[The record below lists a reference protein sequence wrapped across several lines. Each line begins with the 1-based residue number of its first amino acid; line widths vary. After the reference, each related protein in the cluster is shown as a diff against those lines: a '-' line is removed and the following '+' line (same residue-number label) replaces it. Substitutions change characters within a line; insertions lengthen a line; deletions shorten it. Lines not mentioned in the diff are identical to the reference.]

1 VTSTREYANGD
12 GSSSSPIA
20 GGLIL
25 SKDCAVDLL
34 TAFVTHRMK
43 KLAEYQQKRHFDKT
57 AEPSGSIARGAKARF
72 VIQKHAAT
80 RLHYDLRLEVGGV
93 LKSWA
98 VPKGPS
104 LNPTDKR
111 LAVHVEDHPLEY
123 RKFEGVIPKGQYGGG
138 EVIVWDQ
145 GTYELEGHLDAD
157 AQLARGELK
166 FILHGK
172 KVRGSFVLVELKN
185 SKVKNEWLLIK
196 HRDEFAD
203 PLWDAEKHAQS
214 IVSGRMLE
222 DVKLGRPARRPLEA
236 NKISS
241 LPGARKAPMP
251 RSIPLTLAS
260 LSEKPFSNPDW
271 LFEVKWDGVRGI
283 AYFANGEVAVRSRAG
298 REISVEYPEVRDLAN
313 QLEATEA
320 IVDGEVVALDSA
332 GRSNF
337 QKLQNR
343 AGVRNPSQQL
353 LETIPATYYAF
364 DLLYCDGYDLR
375 KVPLEQRKE
384 LLKQI
389 LRPNGHIRYSEHE
402 IEKGKEL
409 YEAARQQSLEGI
421 IGKKRDSVYAGQ
433 RTSLWLKFK
442 IVNELDAVVC
452 GWTTPRRSREFFGAL
467 VLGLYDG
474 PQLEFIGSV
483 GTGFDYA
490 TQKEIYEQLQNLKQA
505 KSVFSDVPRL
515 KEKIEW
521 VQPHLVARVKYGNWT
536 DGGRLRAPVFIAM
549 RTDVSPKEC
558 TVQAARPSADRGQ
571 KPVGDRSAKPESPHV
586 APPAPHSKQGER
598 LAKSRYATAS
608 PHYEKRTASPTKPGE
623 TVLTSGVEN
632 EIRKGASENLNVEI
646 DSHVLRLTH
655 LNKIY
660 FPESGIRK
668 RDLLAYYFRVGHLML
683 PFLKDRPMVLR
694 RYPNGIREKAF
705 FQKEAPESV
714 PDWIERATVHSEE
727 RGGDMPYLM
736 ASNLASLIYLTNL
749 GCIDHNPWSS
759 RSETQ
764 DFPDYVFFDLD
775 PTPGTPFATVLKI
788 ARTIYT
794 ILHSIKLSCFLKT
807 SGASGFHIFVPL
819 KPQYAYAQTRGFAEL
834 VGRVADNELPGLITF
849 ERTVHKRPRGKV
861 LMDALQNARG
871 KPLATVYSARAYPGA
886 PVSTPVTSAEL
897 KTEFAADRWN
907 LNNVE
912 KRIKKLGNLWGDF
925 WDRRQS
931 LSEALELLDR
941 RLSAGKNK
949 IIKTR

>member
-1 VTSTREYANGD
+1 M
-12 GSSSSPIA
+12 A
-20 GGLIL
+20 G
-25 SKDCAVDLL
+25 
-34 TAFVTHRMK
+34 
-43 KLAEYQQKRHFDKT
+43 
-57 AEPSGSIARGAKARF
+57 
-72 VIQKHAAT
+72 
-80 RLHYDLRLEVGGV
+80 
-93 LKSWA
+93 
-98 VPKGPS
+98 
-104 LNPTDKR
+104 
-111 LAVHVEDHPLEY
+111 
-123 RKFEGVIPKGQYGGG
+123 
-138 EVIVWDQ
+138 
-145 GTYELEGHLDAD
+145 
-157 AQLARGELK
+157 
-166 FILHGK
+166 
-172 KVRGSFVLVELKN
+172 
-185 SKVKNEWLLIK
+185 
-196 HRDEFAD
+196 
-203 PLWDAEKHAQS
+203 
-214 IVSGRMLE
+214 
-222 DVKLGRPARRPLEA
+222 RRALLEA
-236 NKISS
+236 NRISS
-241 LPGARKAPMP
+241 LPGARKMPMP
-251 RSIPLTLAS
+251 RSIRLTLAS

-283 AYFANGEVAVRSRAG
+283 AYLANGEVSVRSRAG
-298 REISVEYPEVRDLAN
+298 REISLEYPEVRDLAN
-313 QLEATEA
+313 QLDATEA
-320 IVDGEVVALDSA
+320 IIDGELVALDST

-343 AGVRNPSQQL
+343 AGVRNPARQL
-353 LETIPATYYAF
+353 LESIPVTYYAF

-375 KVPLEQRKE
+375 KVPLEERKN

-389 LRPNGHIRYSEHE
+389 LRPNTHIRYSEHE

-421 IGKKRDSVYAGQ
+421 IGKKRDSAYEGQ

-452 GWTTPRRSREFFGAL
+452 GWTAPRRSREFFGAL

-490 TQKEIYEQLQNLKQA
+490 KQKEIYEQLQHLRQT
-505 KSVFSDVPRL
+505 KSVFKEAPKL
-515 KEKIEW
+515 KETIEW
-521 VQPHLVARVKYGNWT
+521 VQPRLVARVKYGNWT
-536 DGGRLRAPVFIAM
+536 DGRRLRAPVFLAM
-549 RTDVSPKEC
+549 RTDVSPNEC
-558 TVQAARPSADRGQ
+558 TVQAARPNEDSGQEDMADRSEPETR
-571 KPVGDRSAKPESPHV
+571 PVV
-586 APPAPHSKQGER
+586 PAEPQSKRGER
-598 LAKSRYATAS
+598 LAKSRVATNS
-608 PHYEKRTASPTKPGE
+608 TRSVKRTARPTKPGE
-623 TVLTSGVEN
+623 IVLTSGIEN
-632 EIRKGASENLNVEI
+632 EIRKGTSETLNVEI
-646 DSHVLRLTH
+646 DGHVLRLTH

-668 RDLLAYYFRVGHLML
+668 RDLLAYYFRVGQLML

-727 RGGDMPYLM
+727 RGGEMPYLM
-736 ASNLASLIYLTNL
+736 ANNLASLIYLTNL

-775 PTPGTPFATVLKI
+775 PTPGTSFATVLKI
-788 ARTIYT
+788 ARTIYA

-819 KPQYAYAQTRGFAEL
+819 KPQYTYAQTRGFAEL
-834 VGRVADNELPGLITF
+834 VGRIADNELPGLITF

-871 KPLATVYSARAYPGA
+871 KPLATVYSVRAYPGA
-886 PVSTPVTSAEL
+886 PVSTPVTPAEL

-912 KRIKKLGNLWGDF
+912 QRIKKVGNLWEDF
-925 WDRRQS
+925 WDKRQS
-931 LSEALELLDR
+931 LSEALELLDQ
-941 RLSAGKNK
+941 RLSPGKKK
-949 IIKTR
+949 ISKTG

>member
-1 VTSTREYANGD
+1 
-12 GSSSSPIA
+12 
-20 GGLIL
+20 
-25 SKDCAVDLL
+25 
-34 TAFVTHRMK
+34 MK
-43 KLAEYQQKRHFDKT
+43 KLTEYRQKRHFDKT
-57 AEPSGSIARGAKARF
+57 AEPTGSVARKATARF

-104 LNPTDKR
+104 LNPGDKR

-145 GTYELEGHLDAD
+145 GTYRLEGHLDAE

-166 FILHGK
+166 FVLHGK

-214 IVSGRMLE
+214 IVSRRTLE
-222 DVKLGRPARRPLEA
+222 DVKLGRPARAPLDA

-241 LPGARKAPMP
+241 LPGARKVPMP

-260 LSEKPFSNPDW
+260 LSEKPFSHPDW

-283 AYFANGEVAVRSRAG
+283 AYVADGKVSVRSRAG
-298 REISVEYPEVRDLAN
+298 RDISLEYPEVRDLAN
-313 QLEATEA
+313 QLDATEA
-320 IVDGEVVALDSA
+320 IVDGELVALDSA

-353 LETIPATYYAF
+353 LESIPATYYAF

-384 LLKQI
+384 LLRQI
-389 LRPNGHIRYSEHE
+389 LRPNDHIRYSAHE

-421 IGKKRDSVYAGQ
+421 IGKKRDSAYVGQ

-452 GWTTPRRSREFFGAL
+452 GWTAPRRSREFFGAL
-467 VLGLYDG
+467 VLGLYNRQ
-474 PQLEFIGSV
+474 PLKFIGSV

-490 TQKEIYEQLQNLKQA
+490 KQQEIYEHLQKLRQA
-505 KSVFSDVPRL
+505 KSVFSDVPKL
-515 KEKIEW
+515 KEKIAW
-521 VQPHLVARVKYGNWT
+521 VQPQLVVRVKYGNWT
-536 DGGRLRAPVFIAM
+536 DGSRLRAPVFLGM
-549 RTDVSPKEC
+549 RTDVSPREC
-558 TVQAARPSADRGQ
+558 TAQAARPNEIRGQ
-571 KPVGDRSAKPESPHV
+571 EHLAERPDHSAELEPHRAVPGELPAES
-586 APPAPHSKQGER
+586 HSKRHER
-598 LAKSRYATAS
+598 PEKSPSATNS
-608 PHYEKRTASPTKPGE
+608 PRYEKHTKLPTKPGE
-623 TVLTSGVEN
+623 TILTSGIEN
-632 EIRKGASENLNVEI
+632 EIRQGTSENLDVEI
-646 DSHVLRLTH
+646 DGHVLRLTH

-683 PFLKDRPMVLR
+683 PFLKHRPMVLR

-714 PDWIERATVHSEE
+714 PDWIERAIVHSEE
-727 RGGDMPYLM
+727 RGGEMPYLM
-736 ASNLASLIYLTNL
+736 ANNLASLIYLTNL

-759 RSETQ
+759 RSATQ
-764 DFPDYVFFDLD
+764 DLPDYVFFDLD

-788 ARTIYT
+788 ARTIYA
-794 ILHSIKLSCFLKT
+794 ILHSIKLPCFLKT

-819 KPQYAYAQTRGFAEL
+819 KPQYTYAHTRGFAEL
-834 VGRVADNELPGLITF
+834 VGRIADSELPGLITF
-849 ERTVHKRPRGKV
+849 ERTVHKRPSGKV

-912 KRIKKLGNLWGDF
+912 QRIKKVGNLWADF
-925 WDRRQS
+925 WNQRQS
-931 LSEALELLDR
+931 LSEALELLDQ
-941 RLSAGKNK
+941 RLSPGKSKNT
-949 IIKTR
+949 KTH

>member
-1 VTSTREYANGD
+1 
-12 GSSSSPIA
+12 
-20 GGLIL
+20 
-25 SKDCAVDLL
+25 
-34 TAFVTHRMK
+34 MK
-43 KLAEYQQKRHFDKT
+43 KLAEYRQKRRFDKT
-57 AEPSGSIARGAKARF
+57 AEPAGSVARETKARF

-104 LNPTDKR
+104 LNPADKR

-145 GTYELEGHLDAD
+145 GTYELEGHLNAD

-172 KVRGSFVLVELKN
+172 KVRGSFVLVQLKN

-196 HRDEFAD
+196 HRDEFVD

-214 IVSGRMLE
+214 IVSGRTLE
-222 DVKLGRPARRPLEA
+222 DVKLGRPARAPLDA

-251 RSIPLTLAS
+251 RSVPLTLAS

-283 AYFANGEVAVRSRAG
+283 AYLAKGEVSVRSRAG
-298 REISVEYPEVRDLAN
+298 REISLEYPEIRDLAN
-313 QLEATEA
+313 QLDATEA
-320 IVDGEVVALDSA
+320 IIDGELVALDGA

-343 AGVRNPSQQL
+343 AGVRNPSHQL
-353 LETIPATYYAF
+353 LQSIPATYYAF

-375 KVPLEQRKE
+375 KVPLEQRKG

-389 LRPNGHIRYSEHE
+389 LRPNSHIRYSEHE
-402 IEKGKEL
+402 NEKGKEL

-421 IGKKRDSVYAGQ
+421 IGKKRDSAYVGQ

-452 GWTTPRRSREFFGAL
+452 GWTAPRRSREFFGAL

-490 TQKEIYEQLQNLKQA
+490 KQEEIYEQLQNLRQA
-505 KSVFSDVPRL
+505 KSVFSNVPKL

-521 VQPHLVARVKYGNWT
+521 VQPQLVAQVKYGNWT
-536 DGGRLRAPVFIAM
+536 DGGRLRAPVFLTM
-549 RTDVSPKEC
+549 RADVSPKEC
-558 TVQAARPSADRGQ
+558 TVQAARPSEDRGQ
-571 KPVGDRSAKPESPHV
+571 EDLTDGSDRSAAPETQR
-586 APPAPHSKQGER
+586 AGPAEVLAEPYSKRKE
-598 LAKSRYATAS
+598 
-608 PHYEKRTASPTKPGE
+608 RTARSRFATNSPRSEKHTAPLTKPDE
-623 TVLTSGVEN
+623 RVLTSAIEN
-632 EIRKGASENLNVEI
+632 EIHKGTSETLNVEI
-646 DSHVLRLTH
+646 DGHVLRLTH

-714 PDWIERATVHSEE
+714 PDWIERAAVHSEE

-736 ASNLASLIYLTNL
+736 ANNLASLLYLTNL

-775 PTPGTPFATVLKI
+775 PTPGTPFATVFKI
-788 ARTIYT
+788 ARTIYA
-794 ILHSIKLSCFLKT
+794 ILHSIRLSCFLKT

-819 KPQYAYAQTRGFAEL
+819 KPQYTYAQTRGFTEL
-834 VGRVADNELPGLITF
+834 VGRIADNELPGLITF

-886 PVSTPVTSAEL
+886 PVSTPVNPTEL
-897 KTEFAADRWN
+897 KAEFAADRWN

-912 KRIKKLGNLWGDF
+912 QRIKKVGNLWGDF
-925 WDRRQS
+925 WNKRQS
-931 LSEALELLDR
+931 LSDALELLDQ
-941 RLSAGKNK
+941 RLSARK
-949 IIKTR
+949 IK

>member
-1 VTSTREYANGD
+1 
-12 GSSSSPIA
+12 
-20 GGLIL
+20 
-25 SKDCAVDLL
+25 
-34 TAFVTHRMK
+34 MK
-43 KLAEYQQKRHFDKT
+43 KLSEYRHKRHFDKT
-57 AEPSGSIARGAKARF
+57 AEPSGSVAREAKARF

-104 LNPTDKR
+104 LNPGDKR

-145 GTYELEGHLDAD
+145 GTYELEGHLNAD

-166 FILHGK
+166 FVLHGK
-172 KVRGSFVLVELKN
+172 KVRGSFVLVQLKN

-214 IVSGRMLE
+214 VVSGRTLE
-222 DVKLGRPARRPLEA
+222 DVKLGRPARAPLEA

-241 LPGARKAPMP
+241 LPGARKGPMP

-271 LFEVKWDGVRGI
+271 LFEVKWDGVRSI
-283 AYFANGEVAVRSRAG
+283 AYVADGEVSVRSRAG
-298 REISVEYPEVRDLAN
+298 REISLEYPEVRDLAN
-313 QLEATEA
+313 QLDASEA

-353 LETIPATYYAF
+353 LESIPATYYAF

-375 KVPLEQRKE
+375 KVRLEQRKD

-389 LRPNGHIRYSEHE
+389 LRPNSHIRYSEHE

-409 YEAARQQSLEGI
+409 YEAARQQALEGI
-421 IGKKRDSVYAGQ
+421 IGKKRDSAYVGQ

-452 GWTTPRRSREFFGAL
+452 GWTAPRRSREFFGAL

-474 PQLEFIGSV
+474 PEIEFIGSV

-490 TQKEIYEQLQNLKQA
+490 KQREIYEQLQHLRQT
-505 KSVFSDVPRL
+505 KSVFSDVPKL
-515 KEKIEW
+515 KETIEW
-521 VQPHLVARVKYGNWT
+521 VQPRLVARVKYGNWT
-536 DGGRLRAPVFIAM
+536 DGRRLRAPVFLAM
-549 RTDVSPKEC
+549 RTDVSPKDC
-558 TVQAARPSADRGQ
+558 TMQAARPSEGRGQ
-571 KPVGDRSAKPESPHV
+571 EDLAGHLDRSAEPETQRA
-586 APPAPHSKQGER
+586 APAEVLAEPHSKREER
-598 LAKSRYATAS
+598 PAKSRSATNS
-608 PHYEKRTASPTKPGE
+608 PLYEKRKASPTKPGE
-623 TVLTSGVEN
+623 MVLTSGVEN
-632 EIRKGASENLNVEI
+632 EIRKGTSENLNVEI
-646 DSHVLRLTH
+646 DGRVLRLTH

-668 RDLLAYYFRVGHLML
+668 RDLLGYYFRVGHLML

-705 FQKEAPESV
+705 FQKEAPESA
-714 PDWIERATVHSEE
+714 PDWIGRATVHSEE
-727 RGGDMPYLM
+727 RGGDMSYLM
-736 ASNLASLIYLTNL
+736 ANNLASLIYLTNL

-788 ARTIYT
+788 ARTIYA

-819 KPQYAYAQTRGFAEL
+819 KLQYTYAQTRGFAEL
-834 VGRVADNELPGLITF
+834 VGRIADNELPGLITF
-849 ERTVHKRPRGKV
+849 ERTVHKRPSGKV

-886 PVSTPVTSAEL
+886 PVSTPVNPEEL
-897 KTEFAADRWN
+897 KAEFAADRWN
-907 LNNVE
+907 VSNVE
-912 KRIKKLGNLWGDF
+912 QRIKKVGNLWGDF
-925 WDRRQS
+925 WNKRQS
-931 LSEALELLDR
+931 LSEALELLDQ
-941 RLSAGKNK
+941 RLSARRNK
-949 IIKTR
+949 MSKTH

>member
-1 VTSTREYANGD
+1 
-12 GSSSSPIA
+12 
-20 GGLIL
+20 
-25 SKDCAVDLL
+25 
-34 TAFVTHRMK
+34 MK
-43 KLAEYQQKRHFDKT
+43 KLAEYRQKRHFDKT
-57 AEPSGSIARGAKARF
+57 AEPAGSVARETKARF

-104 LNPTDKR
+104 LNPGNKR

-166 FILHGK
+166 FVLHGK

-203 PLWDAEKHAQS
+203 PLWDADKHGQS
-214 IVSGRMLE
+214 IVSGRTLE
-222 DVKLGRPARRPLEA
+222 DVKLGRPARMPLDA
-236 NKISS
+236 NDISS
-241 LPGARKAPMP
+241 LPGARKVPMP
-251 RSIPLTLAS
+251 RFIPLTLAS

-283 AYFANGEVAVRSRAG
+283 AYLSNGEVSVRSRAG
-298 REISVEYPEVRDLAN
+298 RETSLEYPEIRDLAN
-313 QLEATEA
+313 QLDAAEA
-320 IVDGEVVALDSA
+320 IVDGELVALDSA

-353 LETIPATYYAF
+353 LESIPATYYAF

-375 KVPLEQRKE
+375 KVPLEKRKE

-389 LRPNGHIRYSEHE
+389 LRPNNRIRYSEHE
-402 IEKGKEL
+402 LEKGKEL

-421 IGKKRDSVYAGQ
+421 IGKKRDSAYVGQ

-452 GWTTPRRSREFFGAL
+452 GWTAPRRSREFFGAL
-467 VLGLYDG
+467 VLGLYNG
-474 PQLEFIGSV
+474 PQLEFVGSV

-490 TQKEIYEQLQNLKQA
+490 KQKEIYEQLQKFKQA
-505 KSVFSDVPRL
+505 KSVFSDVPKL
-515 KEKIEW
+515 KETIEW
-521 VQPHLVARVKYGNWT
+521 VQPRLVARVKYGNWT
-536 DGGRLRAPVFIAM
+536 DGGRLRAPVFLAM
-549 RTDVSPKEC
+549 RTDVSPREC
-558 TVQAARPSADRGQ
+558 TVQAARASEAREEEHLAG
-571 KPVGDRSAKPESPHV
+571 RSAEAEAHRRVPAKQPAES
-586 APPAPHSKQGER
+586 HSKRGER
-598 LAKSRYATAS
+598 LAKSRPAIDLPRHGKQTAL
-608 PHYEKRTASPTKPGE
+608 PTKPGE
-623 TVLTSGVEN
+623 RILTSGIEN
-632 EIRKGASENLNVEI
+632 EIRNASSENLNVEI
-646 DSHVLRLTH
+646 DGHVLRLTH

-660 FPESGIRK
+660 FPESDIRK

-694 RYPNGIREKAF
+694 RYPNGIQEKAF

-714 PDWIERATVHSEE
+714 LDWIERAFIHSEE

-736 ASNLASLIYLTNL
+736 ANNLASLIFLTNL

-788 ARTIYT
+788 ARTIYA

-819 KPQYAYAQTRGFAEL
+819 KPQYTYAQTRGFAEL
-834 VGRVADNELPGLITF
+834 VGRIADSELPGLITF

-886 PVSTPVTSAEL
+886 PVSTPVTAAEL
-897 KTEFAADRWN
+897 KAEFAADQWN

-912 KRIKKLGNLWGDF
+912 QRIQKVGNLWADF
-925 WDRRQS
+925 WDQRQS
-931 LSEALELLDR
+931 LSEALELLDQ
-941 RLSAGKNK
+941 RLSPGKNK
-949 IIKTR
+949 NSKTR

>member
-1 VTSTREYANGD
+1 MHCGF
-12 GSSSSPIA
+12 
-20 GGLIL
+20 
-25 SKDCAVDLL
+25 VDRL
-34 TAFVTHRMK
+34 RDIYPMK
-43 KLAEYQQKRHFDKT
+43 KLAEYRQKRHFDKT
-57 AEPSGSIARGAKARF
+57 AEPAGGSAREAKARF

-104 LNPTDKR
+104 LHPGDKR

-166 FILHGK
+166 FILRGK

-203 PLWDAEKHAQS
+203 PLWDAEKHSQS
-214 IVSGRMLE
+214 IVSGRTLE
-222 DVKLGRPARRPLEA
+222 DVKLGRPARAALDA

-241 LPGARKAPMP
+241 LPGARKVPMP
-251 RSIPLTLAS
+251 RSIALTLAS
-260 LSEKPFSNPDW
+260 LSEKPFSHPDW
-271 LFEVKWDGVRGI
+271 LFEVKWDGVRGV
-283 AYFANGEVAVRSRAG
+283 AYLANGTVSVRSRAG
-298 REISVEYPEVRDLAN
+298 REISLEYPEVRDLAN
-313 QLEATEA
+313 QLDATEA
-320 IVDGEVVALDSA
+320 IVDGELVALDAA

-337 QKLQNR
+337 QRLQNR

-384 LLKQI
+384 LLRQI
-389 LRPNGHIRYSEHE
+389 LRPNDYIRYSAHE

-421 IGKKRDSVYAGQ
+421 IGKKRDGAYVGQ

-452 GWTTPRRSREFFGAL
+452 GWTAPRRSREFFGAL

-490 TQKEIYEQLQNLKQA
+490 KQKEIYEQLQKIRQA
-505 KSVFSDVPRL
+505 KSVFSDVPKL

-521 VQPHLVARVKYGNWT
+521 VQPQLVARVKYGNWT
-536 DGGRLRAPVFIAM
+536 DGGRLRAPVFLGM
-549 RTDVSPKEC
+549 RTDVSPMEC
-558 TVQAARPSADRGQ
+558 TVQGVRPNEIGGEENLAERSDR
-571 KPVGDRSAKPESPHV
+571 
-586 APPAPHSKQGER
+586 PPASKTDPVVPAKVAAAAHSKRRER
-598 LAKSRYATAS
+598 PAESASATAS
-608 PHYEKRTASPTKPGE
+608 PRYEKHATKPIKPGE
-623 TVLTSGVEN
+623 KVLTSGVEN
-632 EIRKGASENLNVEI
+632 EIRKGSSENLNVEI
-646 DSHVLRLTH
+646 DGHVLRLTH

-714 PDWIERATVHSEE
+714 PDWIERAIVHSEE
-727 RGGDMPYLM
+727 RGGEMPYLM
-736 ASNLASLIYLTNL
+736 SNNLASLIYLTNL

-759 RSETQ
+759 RSATQ
-764 DFPDYVFFDLD
+764 DLPDYVFFDLD
-775 PTPGTPFATVLKI
+775 PTPGTPFAAVLKI

-794 ILHSIKLSCFLKT
+794 ILHSIKLPCFLKT

-819 KPQYAYAQTRGFAEL
+819 KPQYTYAQTRGFAEL
-834 VGRVADNELPGLITF
+834 VGRIADNELPGLITF

-886 PVSTPVTSAEL
+886 PVSTPVTPAEL

-912 KRIKKLGNLWGDF
+912 QRIKKVGNLWADF
-925 WDRRQS
+925 WDQRQS
-931 LSEALELLDR
+931 LSEALELLDQ
-941 RLSAGKNK
+941 RLSPGR
-949 IIKTR
+949 IKTGKAR

>member
-1 VTSTREYANGD
+1 
-12 GSSSSPIA
+12 
-20 GGLIL
+20 
-25 SKDCAVDLL
+25 
-34 TAFVTHRMK
+34 MK
-43 KLAEYQQKRHFDKT
+43 KLAEYRQKRHFDKT
-57 AEPSGSIARGAKARF
+57 AEPAGSVAREGKGRF

-104 LNPTDKR
+104 LNPGDKR

-172 KVRGSFVLVELKN
+172 KVRGSFVLVQLKN
-185 SKVKNEWLLIK
+185 SKEKNEWLLIK
-196 HRDEFAD
+196 HRDEFVD

-214 IVSGRMLE
+214 IVSGRTLE
-222 DVKLGRPARRPLEA
+222 DVKLGRPARAPVEA

-241 LPGARKAPMP
+241 LPGARKVSMP
-251 RSIPLTLAS
+251 RSVPLTLAS

-271 LFEVKWDGVRGI
+271 LFEVKWDGVRGVV
-283 AYFANGEVAVRSRAG
+283 YLVNGKVSVRSRAG
-298 REISVEYPEVRDLAN
+298 REISLEYPEVRDLAN
-313 QLEATEA
+313 QLDATEA
-320 IVDGEVVALDSA
+320 IVDGELVALDSE

-353 LETIPATYYAF
+353 LESIPATYYAF
-364 DLLYCDGYDLR
+364 DLLFCDGYDLR
-375 KVPLEQRKE
+375 KVPLEKRKE

-389 LRPNGHIRYSEHE
+389 LHSNSHIRYSEHE

-421 IGKKRDSVYAGQ
+421 IGKKRDSVYVGQ

-452 GWTTPRRSREFFGAL
+452 GWTAPRRSREFFGAL

-474 PQLEFIGSV
+474 PELEFIGSV
-483 GTGFDYA
+483 GTGFDYGK
-490 TQKEIYEQLQNLKQA
+490 QKEIYEQLQTLRQG
-505 KSVFSDVPRL
+505 KSVFSDVPKL

-521 VQPHLVARVKYGNWT
+521 VQPRLVARVKYGNWT
-536 DGGRLRAPVFIAM
+536 DGRRLRAPVFLAM
-549 RTDVSPKEC
+549 RTDVAPKKC
-558 TVQAARPSADRGQ
+558 TVQSAGLNGDGGQEPLSEHSNGWAQSKSAQAAGAEPKS
-571 KPVGDRSAKPESPHV
+571 KRSARVTKVQS
-586 APPAPHSKQGER
+586 AI
-598 LAKSRYATAS
+598 AS
-608 PHYEKRTASPTKPGE
+608 PPTGKHKGVPTKPGE
-623 TVLTSGVEN
+623 KILSSGIEN
-632 EIRKGASENLNVEI
+632 EIRKGTSENLNVEI
-646 DSHVLRLTH
+646 DGHVLRLTH

-694 RYPNGIREKAF
+694 RYPNGIQEKAF

-714 PDWIERATVHSEE
+714 PDCIDRATVHSEE

-736 ASNLASLIYLTNL
+736 ANNLASLIYLTNL

-759 RSETQ
+759 CNETQ

-788 ARTIYT
+788 AGTIYG
-794 ILHSIKLSCFLKT
+794 ILHSIKLSFFLKT

-819 KPQYAYAQTRGFAEL
+819 KPQYTYAQTRGFAEL
-834 VGRVADNELPGLITF
+834 VGRIADSQLPGLITF

-886 PVSTPVTSAEL
+886 PVSTPVTPVEL

-907 LNNVE
+907 LKNVE
-912 KRIKKLGNLWGDF
+912 QRIKKVGNLWGDF
-925 WDRRQS
+925 WNKRQS
-931 LSEALELLDR
+931 LSEALDLLEQ
-941 RLSAGKNK
+941 RLSPEKNK
-949 IIKTR
+949 TSRTR

>member
-1 VTSTREYANGD
+1 
-12 GSSSSPIA
+12 
-20 GGLIL
+20 
-25 SKDCAVDLL
+25 
-34 TAFVTHRMK
+34 MK
-43 KLAEYQQKRHFDKT
+43 KLAEYRQKRHFDKT
-57 AEPSGSIARGAKARF
+57 AEPAGSVARAARARF

-104 LNPTDKR
+104 LNPIDKR

-185 SKVKNEWLLIK
+185 SKEKNEWLLIK

-203 PLWDAEKHAQS
+203 PLWDAEKHSQS
-214 IVSGRMLE
+214 IVSGRTLE
-222 DVKLGRPARRPLEA
+222 DVKLGRPASGPLDA

-241 LPGARKAPMP
+241 LPGARKTPMP

-283 AYFANGEVAVRSRAG
+283 AYLASGEVSVRSRAG
-298 REISVEYPEVRDLAN
+298 REIALEYPEVRDLGN
-313 QLEATEA
+313 QLDATEA
-320 IVDGEVVALDSA
+320 IVDGELVALDSA
-332 GRSNF
+332 GRSIF

-343 AGVRNPSQQL
+343 AGVRNPSRQL
-353 LETIPATYYAF
+353 LESIPATYYVF

-375 KVPLEQRKE
+375 KVPLEKRKD

-389 LRPNGHIRYSEHE
+389 LRPSDQIRYSEHE

-409 YEAARQQSLEGI
+409 FEAARQQSLEGI
-421 IGKKRDSVYAGQ
+421 IGKKRNSAYVGQ

-452 GWTTPRRSREFFGAL
+452 GWTAPRRSREFFGAL

-474 PQLEFIGSV
+474 VQLEFIGSV

-490 TQKEIYEQLQNLKQA
+490 KQKEIYERLQKLRQA
-505 KSVFSDVPRL
+505 NSAFSDVPKL

-521 VQPHLVARVKYGNWT
+521 VQPQLVARVKFGNWT
-536 DGGRLRAPVFIAM
+536 DGRRLRAPVFLAM
-549 RTDVSPKEC
+549 RTDVSPKDC
-558 TVQAARPSADRGQ
+558 TVQVARPNEVRGQ
-571 KPVGDRSAKPESPHV
+571 ENLAERLDRSTKSETPLGVAAEPNSKRGEPPAKPRSATNPARSEKHTVSP
-586 APPAPHSKQGER
+586 A
-598 LAKSRYATAS
+598 
-608 PHYEKRTASPTKPGE
+608 KPGE
-623 TVLTSGVEN
+623 TVLTSGIEN
-632 EIRKGASENLNVEI
+632 EIRKGTSENLNVEI
-646 DSHVLRLTH
+646 DGHVLRLTH

-660 FPESGIRK
+660 FPESGMRK

-683 PFLKDRPMVLR
+683 PFLKDRPTVLR

-705 FQKEAPESV
+705 FQKEAPDSV

-736 ASNLASLIYLTNL
+736 ANNLASLIYLTNL

-775 PTPGTPFATVLKI
+775 PTPGTPFSTVLKI
-788 ARTIYT
+788 AWTIYA
-794 ILHSIKLSCFLKT
+794 ILHSIRLSCFLKT

-819 KPQYAYAQTRGFAEL
+819 KPHYTYAQTRGFAEL
-834 VGRVADNELPGLITF
+834 VGRIADNELPGLITF

-871 KPLATVYSARAYPGA
+871 KPLATVYSVRAYPGA
-886 PVSTPVTSAEL
+886 PVSTPVNAAEL
-897 KTEFAADRWN
+897 KTDFAADRWN

-912 KRIKKLGNLWGDF
+912 QRIKKAGNLWEDF
-925 WDRRQS
+925 WDKRQS
-931 LSEALELLDR
+931 LSEALELLDQ
-941 RLSAGKNK
+941 RLSPGKNK
-949 IIKTR
+949 PSKTR

>member
-1 VTSTREYANGD
+1 
-12 GSSSSPIA
+12 
-20 GGLIL
+20 
-25 SKDCAVDLL
+25 
-34 TAFVTHRMK
+34 MK
-43 KLAEYQQKRHFDKT
+43 KLAEYRQKRHFDKT
-57 AEPSGSIARGAKARF
+57 AEPAGSVAREAKARF

-104 LNPTDKR
+104 LNPGDKR

-123 RKFEGVIPKGQYGGG
+123 RTFEGVIPKGQYGGG

-166 FILHGK
+166 FVLHGK

-214 IVSGRMLE
+214 IVSGRTLE
-222 DVKLGRPARRPLEA
+222 DVKLGRPARALLEA
-236 NKISS
+236 NRISS
-241 LPGARKAPMP
+241 LPGARKMPMP
-251 RSIPLTLAS
+251 RSIRLTLAS

-283 AYFANGEVAVRSRAG
+283 AYLANGKVSVRSRAG
-298 REISVEYPEVRDLAN
+298 REISLEYPEVRDLAN
-313 QLEATEA
+313 QLDATEA
-320 IVDGEVVALDSA
+320 IIDGELVALDST

-343 AGVRNPSQQL
+343 AGVRNPSRQL
-353 LETIPATYYAF
+353 LESIPATYYAF

-375 KVPLEQRKE
+375 KVPLEQRKG

-389 LRPNGHIRYSEHE
+389 LRPNTHIRYSEHE

-421 IGKKRDSVYAGQ
+421 IGKKRDSAYVGQ

-452 GWTTPRRSREFFGAL
+452 GWTAPRRSREFFGAL

-490 TQKEIYEQLQNLKQA
+490 KQKEIYEQLQKLRQA

-521 VQPHLVARVKYGNWT
+521 VQPRLVAGVKYGNWT
-536 DGGRLRAPVFIAM
+536 DGRRLRAPAFLAM
-549 RTDVSPKEC
+549 RTDVSPKDC
-558 TVQAARPSADRGQ
+558 TVQAARPNEDRGQ
-571 KPVGDRSAKPESPHV
+571 EGLAERSAESETRGV
-586 APPAPHSKQGER
+586 EPAEPRSKRGER
-598 LAKSRYATAS
+598 LAKSRATTDS
-608 PHYEKRTASPTKPGE
+608 TRSVKRTALPTKPGE
-623 TVLTSGVEN
+623 IVLTSGIEN
-632 EIRKGASENLNVEI
+632 EIRKGTSETLNVEI
-646 DSHVLRLTH
+646 DGHVLRLTH

-668 RDLLAYYFRVGHLML
+668 RDLLAYYFRVGQLML

-694 RYPNGIREKAF
+694 RYPNGIRKKAF

-736 ASNLASLIYLTNL
+736 ANNLASLIYLTNL

-759 RSETQ
+759 RSATQ

-775 PTPGTPFATVLKI
+775 PTPGTSFATVLKI
-788 ARTIYT
+788 ARTIHA

-819 KPQYAYAQTRGFAEL
+819 KPQYTYAQTRGFAEL
-834 VGRVADNELPGLITF
+834 VGRIADNELPGLITF

-871 KPLATVYSARAYPGA
+871 KPLATVYSVRAYPGA
-886 PVSTPVTSAEL
+886 PVSTPVTPAEL

-912 KRIKKLGNLWGDF
+912 QRIKKVGNLWEDF
-925 WDRRQS
+925 WDKQQS
-931 LSEALELLDR
+931 LSEALELLDQ
-941 RLSAGKNK
+941 RLSPGKKK
-949 IIKTR
+949 IGKTG

>member
-1 VTSTREYANGD
+1 V
-12 GSSSSPIA
+12 
-20 GGLIL
+20 LIL
-25 SKDCAVDLL
+25 SDDCAADLL
-34 TAFVTHRMK
+34 TAFVTYRMK
-43 KLAEYQQKRHFDKT
+43 KLADYRQKRHFDKT
-57 AEPSGSIARGAKARF
+57 AEPAGSVASEAQSRRF

-104 LNPTDKR
+104 LNPGDKR

-138 EVIVWDQ
+138 EVIIWDQ

-157 AQLARGELK
+157 AQLARGDLK
-166 FILHGK
+166 FILHGT
-172 KVRGSFVLVELKN
+172 KVRGSFVLVKLKN
-185 SKVKNEWLLIK
+185 SKLKDEWLLIK

-203 PLWDAEKHAQS
+203 PLWDAEKHARS
-214 IVSGRMLE
+214 IFSGRTLE
-222 DVKLGRPARRPLEA
+222 DVKLGRSARAPLEA

-241 LPGARKAPMP
+241 LPGARRVPMP
-251 RSIPLTLAS
+251 RSVPLTLAS

-271 LFEVKWDGVRGI
+271 LFEVKWDGVRGL
-283 AYFANGEVAVRSRAG
+283 AYLANGEVSVRSRAG
-298 REISVEYPEVRDLAN
+298 REISLEYPEVRDLAN
-313 QLEATEA
+313 QLDASEA
-320 IVDGEVVALDSA
+320 IVDGEIVALDSA

-337 QKLQNR
+337 QQLQNR

-353 LETIPATYYAF
+353 LESIPATYYAF
-364 DLLYCDGYDLR
+364 DLVYCDGYDLR
-375 KVPLEQRKE
+375 KVPLEKRKE

-389 LRPNGHIRYSEHE
+389 LCPNNYIRYSEHE

-421 IGKKRDSVYAGQ
+421 IGKKRDSAYVGQ

-452 GWTTPRRSREFFGAL
+452 GWTAPRRSREFFGAL

-490 TQKEIYEQLQNLKQA
+490 KQKKIYEQLQKLKHA
-505 KSVFSDVPRL
+505 KSVFSEVPKL

-521 VQPHLVARVKYGNWT
+521 VEPEQVARVKYGNWT
-536 DGGRLRAPVFIAM
+536 DRRRLRAPVFLAM
-549 RTDVSPKEC
+549 RTDVSPKDC
-558 TVQAARPSADRGQ
+558 TLPAARPNEIDFQERSADRSGL
-571 KPVGDRSAKPESPHV
+571 SAEPGTQRVVPAQPH
-586 APPAPHSKQGER
+586 PKTGER
-598 LAKSRYATAS
+598 LAKPRAATNSAS
-608 PHYEKRTASPTKPGE
+608 PRKQTAPPAKPGE
-623 TVLTSGVEN
+623 RVLTNGIEN
-632 EIRKGASENLNVEI
+632 EIRKGSSENLNVEI
-646 DSHVLRLTH
+646 DGHVLRPTH

-694 RYPNGIREKAF
+694 RYPNGIQEKAF

-714 PDWIERATVHSEE
+714 PAWIERAIVPSEA

-736 ASNLASLIYLTNL
+736 ANNLASLLYLTNL

-759 RSETQ
+759 RNQMQ

-775 PTPGTPFATVLKI
+775 PTPGTPFSTVLKI
-788 ARTIYT
+788 ARTIYA
-794 ILHSIKLSCFLKT
+794 ILDSIRLSSFLKT

-819 KPQYAYAQTRGFAEL
+819 KPQYTYGQTRGFAEL
-834 VGRVADNELPGLITF
+834 VGRIADDELPGLITF

-871 KPLATVYSARAYPGA
+871 KSLATVYSVRAYPGA
-886 PVSTPVTSAEL
+886 PVSTPVTPAEL

-907 LNNVE
+907 INNVE
-912 KRIKKLGNLWGDF
+912 QRIKKVGDLWEGF
-925 WDRRQS
+925 WEKRQS
-931 LSEALELLDR
+931 LAVALELLEQ
-941 RLSAGKNK
+941 RLSPDKNRAGKS
-949 IIKTR
+949 R

>member
-1 VTSTREYANGD
+1 
-12 GSSSSPIA
+12 
-20 GGLIL
+20 
-25 SKDCAVDLL
+25 
-34 TAFVTHRMK
+34 MK
-43 KLAEYQQKRHFDKT
+43 KLAEYRQKRNFDKT
-57 AEPSGSIARGAKARF
+57 AEPAGSVVREGMARF

-104 LNPTDKR
+104 LNPADKR

-123 RKFEGVIPKGQYGGG
+123 RKFEGIIPKGQYGGG

-145 GTYELEGHLDAD
+145 GTYELEGHLDAH
-157 AQLARGELK
+157 AQLARGDLK

-172 KVRGSFVLVELKN
+172 KVRGSFVLVQLKN
-185 SKVKNEWLLIK
+185 SKEKNEWLLIK

-203 PLWDAEKHAQS
+203 PLWDAEKHAES
-214 IVSGRMLE
+214 IVSGRTLE
-222 DVKLGRPARRPLEA
+222 DVKLGRSARAPLDA

-241 LPGARKAPMP
+241 LPGARKIPMP
-251 RSIPLTLAS
+251 RSTPLTLAS

-283 AYFANGEVAVRSRAG
+283 AYLANGEVSVRSRAG
-298 REISVEYPEVRDLAN
+298 REISLEYPEVRDLAN
-313 QLEATEA
+313 QLDATEA
-320 IVDGEVVALDSA
+320 IVDGELVALDSG

-353 LETIPATYYAF
+353 LESIPATYYAF

-375 KVPLEQRKE
+375 KVPLERRKE

-389 LRPNGHIRYSEHE
+389 LRPNDHIRYSEHE

-421 IGKKRDSVYAGQ
+421 IGKKRDSAYVGQ

-452 GWTTPRRSREFFGAL
+452 GWTAPRRSREFFGAL
-467 VLGLYDG
+467 VLGVYEG
-474 PQLEFIGSV
+474 PRLEFIGSV
-483 GTGFDYA
+483 GTGFDYGK
-490 TQKEIYEQLQNLKQA
+490 QKAIYEQLQAVRQA
-505 KSVFSDVPRL
+505 KSFFRDVPKL

-521 VQPHLVARVKYGNWT
+521 VQPQLVARVKYGNWT
-536 DGGRLRAPVFIAM
+536 DGKRLRAPVFLAM
-549 RTDVSPKEC
+549 RTDVSPDEC
-558 TVQAARPSADRGQ
+558 TVQAAGRPSEDGGQ
-571 KPVGDRSAKPESPHV
+571 EGPAEDSDRSAKSETDHV
-586 APPAPHSKQGER
+586 GPAEPKSKRENS
-598 LAKSRYATAS
+598 LAKSRPAIAS
-608 PHYEKRTASPTKPGE
+608 PRKEKRTAVPTKPGE
-623 TVLTSGVEN
+623 TVLTSGIEE
-632 EIRKGASENLNVEI
+632 EIRKGSSENLNVEI
-646 DSHVLRLTH
+646 DGHVLRLTH

-668 RDLLAYYFRVGHLML
+668 RDLLAFYFRVGHLML

-705 FQKEAPESV
+705 FQKEAPESI

-736 ASNLASLIYLTNL
+736 ANNLASLIYLTNL

-759 RSETQ
+759 RNETQ

-788 ARTIYT
+788 ARTIYA
-794 ILHSIKLSCFLKT
+794 ILHSIRLSCFLKT

-819 KPQYAYAQTRGFAEL
+819 KPEYSHAQTRGFAEL
-834 VGRVADNELPGLITF
+834 VGRIADNDLPGLITF

-871 KPLATVYSARAYPGA
+871 KPLATVYSVRAYPGA
-886 PVSTPVTSAEL
+886 PVSTPVKSAEL
-897 KTEFAADRWN
+897 KTDFAADRWN

-912 KRIKKLGNLWGDF
+912 QRIKKVGNLWEGF
-925 WDRRQS
+925 WEQRQP
-931 LSEALELLDR
+931 LSEALELLDQ
-941 RLSAGKNK
+941 RLSPRKNK
-949 IIKTR
+949 VSKTH

>member
-1 VTSTREYANGD
+1 
-12 GSSSSPIA
+12 
-20 GGLIL
+20 
-25 SKDCAVDLL
+25 
-34 TAFVTHRMK
+34 MK
-43 KLAEYQQKRHFDKT
+43 ELAEYRQKRHFDKT
-57 AEPSGSIARGAKARF
+57 AEPAGSVAREAKARF

-104 LNPTDKR
+104 LNPGDKR

-123 RKFEGVIPKGQYGGG
+123 RKFEGVIPKGQSGGG

-145 GTYELEGHLDAD
+145 GIYELEGHLDGD

-214 IVSGRMLE
+214 IVSGRTLE
-222 DVKLGRPARRPLEA
+222 DVKLGRPARAPLET

-241 LPGARKAPMP
+241 LAGARKTAMP

-260 LSEKPFSNPDW
+260 LSERPFSNPDW
-271 LFEVKWDGVRGI
+271 LFEVKWDGVRGL
-283 AYFANGEVAVRSRAG
+283 AYMANREVSVRSRAG
-298 REISVEYPEVRDLAN
+298 REISLEYPEVRDLAN
-313 QLEATEA
+313 QLDANEA
-320 IVDGEVVALDSA
+320 IVDGEIVALDSA

-343 AGVRNPSQQL
+343 AGVRNPSRQL
-353 LETIPATYYAF
+353 LESTPATYYAF

-375 KVPLEQRKE
+375 KVPLEKRKE

-389 LRPNGHIRYSEHE
+389 LRPNNHIRYSEHE
-402 IEKGKEL
+402 IAKGTEL

-421 IGKKRDSVYAGQ
+421 IGKKRGSAYVGQ

-442 IVNELDAVVC
+442 IVNELDAVIC
-452 GWTTPRRSREFFGAL
+452 GWTAPRRTREFFGAL

-474 PQLEFIGSV
+474 PELEFIGSV

-490 TQKEIYEQLQNLKQA
+490 KQKEIYEQLQNLRQA
-505 KSVFSDVPRL
+505 KSVFSDAPKL

-521 VQPHLVARVKYGNWT
+521 VKPDLVARVKYGNWT
-536 DGGRLRAPVFIAM
+536 DGRRLRAPVFLAT
-549 RTDVSPKEC
+549 RTDVAPRDC
-558 TVQAARPSADRGQ
+558 TLQADEDRGREDS
-571 KPVGDRSAKPESPHV
+571 PDRSPQSETDRPV
-586 APPAPHSKQGER
+586 PADPQAKQGKR
-598 LAKSRYATAS
+598 LTKSRSTTNS
-608 PHYEKRTASPTKPGE
+608 PRSGKQTSLPTKPGE
-623 TVLTSGVEN
+623 TVLTDGIEN

-646 DSHVLRLTH
+646 GGHVLRLTH

-668 RDLLAYYFRVGHLML
+668 RDLLAYYFRVGQLML

-714 PDWIERATVHSEE
+714 PDWIERAPVHSEE

-736 ASNLASLIYLTNL
+736 ANNLASLIYLTNL

-759 RSETQ
+759 RSKTQ

-775 PTPGTPFATVLKI
+775 PTPGTPFSTVLKI
-788 ARTIYT
+788 ARTIYA
-794 ILHSIKLSCFLKT
+794 ILHSIKLSSFLKT

-819 KPQYAYAQTRGFAEL
+819 EPQYTYAQTRGFAEL
-834 VGRVADNELPGLITF
+834 VGRIADNELPGLITF

-886 PVSTPVTSAEL
+886 PVSTPVTPVEL
-897 KTEFAADRWN
+897 KTEFTADRWN

-912 KRIKKLGNLWGDF
+912 QRIKKVGNLWGDF
-925 WDRRQS
+925 WNKRQS
-931 LSEALELLDR
+931 LSEALELLDQ
-941 RLSAGKNK
+941 RLSPVKNK
-949 IIKTR
+949 TGKTR

>member
-1 VTSTREYANGD
+1 M
-12 GSSSSPIA
+12 
-20 GGLIL
+20 LIL
-25 SKDCAVDLL
+25 SDDCAADLL
-34 TAFVTHRMK
+34 TALVTYRMK
-43 KLAEYQQKRHFDKT
+43 KLAEYLQKRHFDKT
-57 AEPSGSIARGAKARF
+57 AEPAGSVAGDAKARRF

-104 LNPTDKR
+104 LNPGDKR

-145 GTYELEGHLDAD
+145 GTYEVEGHLDAD
-157 AQLARGELK
+157 AQLARGDLK

-172 KVRGSFVLVELKN
+172 KVRGSFVLVKLKN

-214 IVSGRMLE
+214 IVSGRTLE
-222 DVKLGRPARRPLEA
+222 DVKLGRPARAPLEE

-241 LPGARKAPMP
+241 LPAVRKVPMP

-260 LSEKPFSNPDW
+260 LSEKPFSNPGW
-271 LFEVKWDGVRGI
+271 LFEVKWDGVRGL
-283 AYFANGEVAVRSRAG
+283 AYLAKGEISLRSRAG
-298 REISVEYPEVRDLAN
+298 REISLEYPEVRDVAN
-313 QLEATEA
+313 QLDANEA
-320 IVDGEVVALDSA
+320 IIDGEIVALDSA

-353 LETIPATYYAF
+353 LESIPATYYAF

-375 KVPLEQRKE
+375 KVPLEKRKE

-389 LRPNGHIRYSEHE
+389 LRPNNHIRYSEHE
-402 IEKGKEL
+402 IAKGKEL

-421 IGKKRDSVYAGQ
+421 IGKKRDSAYVGQ

-452 GWTTPRRSREFFGAL
+452 GWTAPRRSREFFGAL

-490 TQKEIYEQLQNLKQA
+490 KQKEIYEQLQKLRQA
-505 KSVFSDVPRL
+505 KSVFNDLPKL
-515 KEKIEW
+515 KETIEW

-536 DGGRLRAPVFIAM
+536 DGGRLRAPVFLAM
-549 RTDVSPKEC
+549 RTDVSPEDC
-558 TVQAARPSADRGQ
+558 TLPAARPNEAERREDLADRSLESDT
-571 KPVGDRSAKPESPHV
+571 PRVASAEPHAKPG
-586 APPAPHSKQGER
+586 KR
-598 LAKSRYATAS
+598 LAKSRSATNSLS
-608 PHYEKRTASPTKPGE
+608 PQKQTALPAKLGE
-623 TVLTSGVEN
+623 RVLTNGIEN
-632 EIRKGASENLNVEI
+632 EIRKGSSENLNVEI
-646 DSHVLRLTH
+646 DGRVLRLTH

-660 FPESGIRK
+660 FPESRIRK

-694 RYPNGIREKAF
+694 RYPNGIQEKAF

-714 PDWIERATVHSEE
+714 SDWIERAKVHSEE
-727 RGGDMPYLM
+727 RGEDMPYLM
-736 ASNLASLIYLTNL
+736 ANNLASLIYLTNL

-759 RSETQ
+759 RNETQ

-775 PTPGTPFATVLKI
+775 PTPGTPFSTVLKI
-788 ARTIYT
+788 ARTIYA
-794 ILHSIKLSCFLKT
+794 ILDSIKLSSFLKT

-819 KPQYAYAQTRGFAEL
+819 EPQYTYGQTRGFAEL
-834 VGRVADNELPGLITF
+834 VGRIADNELPGLITF

-871 KPLATVYSARAYPGA
+871 KPLATVYSVRAYPGA
-886 PVSTPVTSAEL
+886 SVSTPVTPAEL

-907 LNNVE
+907 MNDAE
-912 KRIKKLGNLWGDF
+912 QRIKKVGDLWRDF
-925 WDRRQS
+925 WEKRQS
-931 LSEALELLDR
+931 LAEALELLDQ
-941 RLSAGKNK
+941 RLSPGKNRAGKS
-949 IIKTR
+949 R

>member
-1 VTSTREYANGD
+1 MRYVF
-12 GSSSSPIA
+12 
-20 GGLIL
+20 
-25 SKDCAVDLL
+25 VDRIRDID
-34 TAFVTHRMK
+34 RMK
-43 KLAEYQQKRHFDKT
+43 KLAEYRQKRHFDKT
-57 AEPSGSIARGAKARF
+57 AEPPGSVARETKARF
-72 VIQKHAAT
+72 AIQKHAAS

-104 LNPTDKR
+104 LNPGDKR

-145 GTYELEGHLDAD
+145 GTYELEGHLNAE

-172 KVRGSFVLVELKN
+172 KIRGSFVLVQLKN
-185 SKVKNEWLLIK
+185 SKEKNEWLLIK

-214 IVSGRMLE
+214 IVSGRTLD
-222 DVKLGRPARRPLEA
+222 DVKLGRPARAPLDA

-241 LPGARKAPMP
+241 LPGARKASMP

-283 AYFANGEVAVRSRAG
+283 AYLANGEVSVRSRAG
-298 REISVEYPEVRDLAN
+298 REISLEYPEVRDLAN
-313 QLEATEA
+313 QLDATEA
-320 IVDGEVVALDSA
+320 IVDGELVALDSA

-353 LETIPATYYAF
+353 LESIPATYYAF

-375 KVPLEQRKE
+375 KVPLEKRKN
-384 LLKQI
+384 LIKQI
-389 LRPNGHIRYSEHE
+389 LRPNDHIRYSEHE

-421 IGKKRDSVYAGQ
+421 IGKKRDSAYVGQ

-452 GWTTPRRSREFFGAL
+452 GWTAPRRSREFFGAL

-474 PQLEFIGSV
+474 GQLEFIGSV

-490 TQKEIYEQLQNLKQA
+490 KQKEIHEQLQKLRQP
-505 KSVFSDVPRL
+505 KSVFRDVPKL
-515 KEKIEW
+515 KEKIDW
-521 VQPHLVARVKYGNWT
+521 VQPQLVARVKYGNWT
-536 DGGRLRAPVFIAM
+536 DGDRLRAPVFVAM
-549 RTDVSPKEC
+549 RTDVSPEQC
-558 TVQAARPSADRGQ
+558 TVRAAHPGKSRGQ
-571 KPVGDRSAKPESPHV
+571 DHLAERTAEAETRRRGSAKLPAEPH
-586 APPAPHSKQGER
+586 AKRGER
-598 LAKSRYATAS
+598 QAKSRSETNSSGSSTVSAHNGRQTV
-608 PHYEKRTASPTKPGE
+608 RPTKAGE
-623 TVLTSGVEN
+623 TILTAGIES
-632 EIRKGASENLNVEI
+632 EIREGTSETLNVEI
-646 DSHVLRLTH
+646 DDHVLRLTH

-668 RDLLAYYFRVGHLML
+668 RDLLAYYYRVGHVML

-714 PDWIERATVHSEE
+714 PDWIERATVHSEG

-736 ASNLASLIYLTNL
+736 ANNLASLIYLTHL

-759 RSETQ
+759 RNETQ

-775 PTPGTPFATVLKI
+775 PTPGTPFSTVLKI
-788 ARTIYT
+788 ARAICA

-819 KPQYAYAQTRGFAEL
+819 KPQYTYAQTRGFAEL
-834 VGRVADNELPGLITF
+834 VGRIADNELPGLITF
-849 ERTVHKRPRGKV
+849 ERTVHNRPRGKV

-871 KPLATVYSARAYPGA
+871 KPLATVYSVRAYPGA
-886 PVSTPVTSAEL
+886 PVSAPVTPAEL
-897 KTEFAADRWN
+897 KNEFAADRWN

-912 KRIKKLGNLWGDF
+912 QRIKKVGNLWEDF
-925 WDRRQS
+925 WDKRQS
-931 LSEALELLDR
+931 LSVALELLDQ
-941 RLSAGKNK
+941 RLSPGKNK
-949 IIKTR
+949 TTKTR

>member
-1 VTSTREYANGD
+1 
-12 GSSSSPIA
+12 
-20 GGLIL
+20 
-25 SKDCAVDLL
+25 
-34 TAFVTHRMK
+34 MK
-43 KLAEYQQKRHFDKT
+43 KLAEYRQKRHFEKT
-57 AEPSGSIARGAKARF
+57 AEPAGHFAGEVKARRF

-104 LNPTDKR
+104 LNPGDKR

-145 GTYELEGHLDAD
+145 GTYELEGHLGAD
-157 AQLARGELK
+157 AQLARGDLK

-172 KVRGSFVLVELKN
+172 KVRGSFVLVKLKN
-185 SKVKNEWLLIK
+185 SKIKNEWLLIK
-196 HRDEFAD
+196 HRDEFVD
-203 PLWDAEKHAQS
+203 PLWEAEKHAQS
-214 IVSGRMLE
+214 IISGRTLE
-222 DVKLGRPARRPLEA
+222 DVKLGRPARAPVED

-241 LPGARKAPMP
+241 LPGARKVPMP

-271 LFEVKWDGVRGI
+271 LFEVKWDGVRGL
-283 AYFANGEVAVRSRAG
+283 AYLANGEVATRSRAG
-298 REISVEYPEVRDLAN
+298 REISLEYPEVRDLVN
-313 QLEATEA
+313 QLDASEA
-320 IVDGEVVALDSA
+320 IIDGEIVALDSA

-343 AGVRNPSQQL
+343 AGVRNPSRQM
-353 LETIPATYYAF
+353 LESIPATYYAF

-375 KVPLEQRKE
+375 KVPLEKRKA

-389 LRPNGHIRYSEHE
+389 LRPNDHIRYSEHE

-421 IGKKRDSVYAGQ
+421 IGKKRDSAYVGQ

-452 GWTTPRRSREFFGAL
+452 GWTAPRRSREFFGAL

-474 PQLEFIGSV
+474 LQLEFIGSV

-490 TQKEIYEQLQNLKQA
+490 KQKEIYEQLQKLRQA
-505 KSVFSDVPRL
+505 KSVFSDVPKL

-521 VQPHLVARVKYGNWT
+521 VRPHLVARVKYANWT
-536 DGGRLRAPVFIAM
+536 DGSRLRAPVFLAM
-549 RTDVSPKEC
+549 RTDVSPKDC
-558 TVQAARPSADRGQ
+558 TLPAARPNEIDAQEHSADCSRELDTAQ
-571 KPVGDRSAKPESPHV
+571 AASAETQAKP
-586 APPAPHSKQGER
+586 GER
-598 LAKSRYATAS
+598 VKARAATNSLS
-608 PHYEKRTASPTKPGE
+608 PRKQTVLPVKPGE
-623 TVLTSGVEN
+623 TVLTNGIEN
-632 EIRKGASENLNVEI
+632 EIRKGSSEDLNIEI
-646 DSHVLRLTH
+646 DGHVLRLTH

-668 RDLLAYYFRVGHLML
+668 RDLLAYYFGVGHLML

-694 RYPNGIREKAF
+694 RYPNGIQEKAF

-736 ASNLASLIYLTNL
+736 ANNLASLVYLTNL

-759 RSETQ
+759 RNETQ
-764 DFPDYVFFDLD
+764 NFPDYVFLDLD
-775 PTPGTPFATVLKI
+775 PTPGTPFSTVLKI
-788 ARTIYT
+788 ARTIYA
-794 ILHSIKLSCFLKT
+794 ILDSIKLSSFLKT

-819 KPQYAYAQTRGFAEL
+819 KPQYTYGQTRGFAEL
-834 VGRVADNELPGLITF
+834 VGRIADNELPGLITF

-907 LNNVE
+907 INNVE
-912 KRIKKLGNLWGDF
+912 QRIKKVGNLWGDF
-925 WDRRQS
+925 WEKRQS
-931 LSEALELLDR
+931 LSEALELLDQ
-941 RLSAGKNK
+941 RLSPSKNK
-949 IIKTR
+949 IGKTR

>member
-1 VTSTREYANGD
+1 MY
-12 GSSSSPIA
+12 
-20 GGLIL
+20 
-25 SKDCAVDLL
+25 
-34 TAFVTHRMK
+34 RMK
-43 KLAEYQQKRHFDKT
+43 KLAEYRQKRHFDKT
-57 AEPSGSIARGAKARF
+57 AEPAGIVAREARARF

-104 LNPTDKR
+104 LNPIDKR

-172 KVRGSFVLVELKN
+172 KVHGSFVLVKLKN
-185 SKVKNEWLLIK
+185 SKEKNEWLLIK

-203 PLWDAEKHAQS
+203 PLWDAEKHSQS
-214 IVSGRMLE
+214 IVSGRTLE
-222 DVKLGRPARRPLEA
+222 DVKLGRSARGPLDA
-236 NKISS
+236 NKISF
-241 LPGARKAPMP
+241 LPGARKTPMP
-251 RSIPLTLAS
+251 RFIPLTLAS

-283 AYFANGEVAVRSRAG
+283 AYLANGEVSVRSRAG
-298 REISVEYPEVRDLAN
+298 REISLEYPEVRDLGN
-313 QLEATEA
+313 QLDATEA
-320 IVDGEVVALDSA
+320 IIDGELVALDSA

-343 AGVRNPSQQL
+343 AGVRNPSRQL
-353 LETIPATYYAF
+353 LESIPATYYAF

-375 KVPLEQRKE
+375 KVPLEKRKN

-389 LRPNGHIRYSEHE
+389 LRPSDHIRYSEHE

-421 IGKKRDSVYAGQ
+421 IGKKRNSAYVGQ

-452 GWTTPRRSREFFGAL
+452 GWTAPRRSREFFGAL

-474 PQLEFIGSV
+474 VQLEFIGSV

-490 TQKEIYEQLQNLKQA
+490 KQKEIYERLQKRRQA
-505 KSVFSDVPRL
+505 NSAFSEVPKL

-521 VQPHLVARVKYGNWT
+521 VQPQLVARVKFGNWT
-536 DGGRLRAPVFIAM
+536 DGRRLRAPVFLAM
-549 RTDVSPKEC
+549 RTDVSPKDC
-558 TVQAARPSADRGQ
+558 TVQAARPNEVSGQEHLAERLDRSTKPETLLGVAAEPNSKRGQ
-571 KPVGDRSAKPESPHV
+571 
-586 APPAPHSKQGER
+586 PP
-598 LAKSRYATAS
+598 AKSRSATNPAHGEKHTAS
-608 PHYEKRTASPTKPGE
+608 PAKPGE
-623 TVLTSGVEN
+623 TVLTNGIEN
-632 EIRKGASENLNVEI
+632 EIRKGTSENLNVEI
-646 DSHVLRLTH
+646 DGHVLRLTH

-668 RDLLAYYFRVGHLML
+668 RDLLAYYFRMGHLML
-683 PFLKDRPMVLR
+683 PFLIDRPMVLR

-705 FQKEAPESV
+705 FQKEAPDSV
-714 PDWIERATVHSEE
+714 PDWIGRATVHSEE
-727 RGGDMPYLM
+727 RGGDMSYLM
-736 ASNLASLIYLTNL
+736 VNNLASLIYLTNL

-775 PTPGTPFATVLKI
+775 PTPGTPFATVLTI
-788 ARTIYT
+788 ARTIYN
-794 ILHSIKLSCFLKT
+794 ILHSIRLSCFLKT

-819 KPQYAYAQTRGFAEL
+819 KPQYTYAQTRGFAEL
-834 VGRVADNELPGLITF
+834 VGRIADNELPGLITF

-871 KPLATVYSARAYPGA
+871 KPLATVYSVRAYPGA
-886 PVSTPVTSAEL
+886 PVSMPVNAAEL

-912 KRIKKLGNLWGDF
+912 QRIKKAGNLWEDF
-925 WDRRQS
+925 WDKRQS
-931 LSEALELLDR
+931 LSEALELLDQ
-941 RLSAGKNK
+941 RLSPGKNK
-949 IIKTR
+949 PSKTR

>member
-1 VTSTREYANGD
+1 
-12 GSSSSPIA
+12 
-20 GGLIL
+20 
-25 SKDCAVDLL
+25 
-34 TAFVTHRMK
+34 MK
-43 KLAEYQQKRHFDKT
+43 KLAAYRQKRHFDKT
-57 AEPSGSIARGAKARF
+57 AEPAGKIAREAKARF

-104 LNPTDKR
+104 LNPGDKR

-145 GTYELEGHLDAD
+145 GTYKLEGHLDAH

-172 KVRGSFVLVELKN
+172 KVRGSFVLVQLKN
-185 SKVKNEWLLIK
+185 SKEKNEWLLIK
-196 HRDEFAD
+196 HGDEFAD
-203 PLWDAEKHAQS
+203 PLWDAEKHAAS
-214 IVSGRMLE
+214 IVSGRTLE
-222 DVKLGRPARRPLEA
+222 DVKLGRPARAPLEA
-236 NKISS
+236 SKISS
-241 LPGARKAPMP
+241 LPGARKMAMP

-260 LSEKPFSNPDW
+260 ISEKPFSNPDW
-271 LFEVKWDGVRGI
+271 LFEVKWDGVRGV
-283 AYFANGEVAVRSRAG
+283 AYLANGEVSARSRAG
-298 REISVEYPEVRDLAN
+298 REISLEYPEVRDLAN
-313 QLEATEA
+313 QLDATEA
-320 IVDGEVVALDSA
+320 IVDGELVALDA
-332 GRSNF
+332 TGRSNF

-353 LETIPATYYAF
+353 RESIPATYYAF

-375 KVPLEQRKE
+375 KVPLEKRKD

-389 LRPNGHIRYSEHE
+389 LRPNSQVRYSEHE
-402 IEKGKEL
+402 VGKGKEL
-409 YEAARQQSLEGI
+409 YEAARLQSLEGI
-421 IGKKRDSVYAGQ
+421 IGKKRDSAYVGQ

-452 GWTTPRRSREFFGAL
+452 GWTAPRRSREFFGAL

-474 PQLEFIGSV
+474 AQLDFIGSV
-483 GTGFDYA
+483 GTGFDYGK
-490 TQKEIYEQLQNLKQA
+490 QKEIYEQLQKLRQA
-505 KSVFSDVPRL
+505 KSVLSEAPKL

-521 VQPHLVARVKYGNWT
+521 VRPRLVARVRYGNWT
-536 DGGRLRAPVFIAM
+536 DGRRLRAPVFLAM
-549 RTDVSPKEC
+549 RTDVSAKEC
-558 TVQAARPSADRGQ
+558 TVQAARPNAERDQERL
-571 KPVGDRSAKPESPHV
+571 PDRSAQSAESKTAQAAPAKPKAKRGECLPKVRSANNSP
-586 APPAPHSKQGER
+586 R
-598 LAKSRYATAS
+598 N
-608 PHYEKRTASPTKPGE
+608 EKHLRVPSKPGE
-623 TVLTSGVEN
+623 KILTSGIEQ
-632 EIRKGASENLNVEI
+632 EIGKGTSENLNVEI
-646 DSHVLRLTH
+646 DGHVLRLTH

-660 FPESGIRK
+660 FLESGIRK
-668 RDLLAYYFRVGHLML
+668 RDLLAYYFRAGRLMI

-694 RYPNGIREKAF
+694 RYPNGIQEKAF
-705 FQKEAPESV
+705 FQKEAPDSV
-714 PDWIERATVHSEE
+714 PDWVERATVHSEE

-736 ASNLASLIYLTNL
+736 ANNLASLIYLTNL

-764 DFPDYVFFDLD
+764 HLPDYVFFDLD
-775 PTPGTPFATVLKI
+775 PTPGTVFATVLKI
-788 ARTIYT
+788 ARTIYG
-794 ILHSIKLSCFLKT
+794 ILNSIRLSCFLKT

-819 KPQYAYAQTRGFAEL
+819 KPQYTYAQTRGFAEL
-834 VGRVADNELPGLITF
+834 VGRIADSELPGLITF

-871 KPLATVYSARAYPGA
+871 KPLATVYSVRAYPGA
-886 PVSTPVTSAEL
+886 PVSTPVTAAEL

-912 KRIKKLGNLWGDF
+912 QRIKKVGNLWEDF
-925 WDRRQS
+925 WERRQS
-931 LSEALELLDR
+931 LSEALELLDQ
-941 RLSAGKNK
+941 RLSPGKNK
-949 IIKTR
+949 SAKTR

>member
-1 VTSTREYANGD
+1 
-12 GSSSSPIA
+12 
-20 GGLIL
+20 
-25 SKDCAVDLL
+25 
-34 TAFVTHRMK
+34 MK
-43 KLAEYQQKRHFDKT
+43 KLAEYRQKRHFDKT
-57 AEPSGSIARGAKARF
+57 AEPSGSAALEAKTRRF

-104 LNPTDKR
+104 LNPGDKR
-111 LAVHVEDHPLEY
+111 LAIHVEDHPLEY

-145 GTYELEGHLDAD
+145 GTYELEGHWDAN

-172 KVRGSFVLVELKN
+172 KVRGSFVLVELTN

-214 IVSGRMLE
+214 IVSGRTLE
-222 DVKLGRPARRPLEA
+222 DVKLGRPARAPLDA

-241 LPGARKAPMP
+241 LSGARKGPMP
-251 RSIPLTLAS
+251 RAIPLTLAS

-283 AYFANGEVAVRSRAG
+283 AYLANGEVSVRSRAG
-298 REISVEYPEVRDLAN
+298 REISLEYPEVRDLAN
-313 QLEATEA
+313 QLDATEA
-320 IVDGEVVALDSA
+320 IIDGEIVALDSS

-353 LETIPATYYAF
+353 LESIPATYYAF

-375 KVPLEQRKE
+375 KVPLEQRKD

-389 LRPNGHIRYSEHE
+389 LRPNDHIRYSEHE

-421 IGKKRDSVYAGQ
+421 IGKKRDSAYVGQ

-452 GWTTPRRSREFFGAL
+452 GWTAPRRSREFFGAL
-467 VLGLYDG
+467 VLGLYDRS
-474 PQLEFIGSV
+474 QLEFIGSV

-490 TQKEIYEQLQNLKQA
+490 KQQEIYEQLRKLRQA
-505 KSVFSDVPRL
+505 KSVFRDVPKLR
-515 KEKIEW
+515 EKIEW
-521 VQPHLVARVKYGNWT
+521 AQPQLVARVKYGNWT
-536 DGGRLRAPVFIAM
+536 DGGRLRAPVFLAM
-549 RTDVSPKEC
+549 RTDASPKEC
-558 TVQAARPSADRGQ
+558 TVQTGRLSGDRGREDSADPSPTSETDR
-571 KPVGDRSAKPESPHV
+571 PVPVQPRSKR
-586 APPAPHSKQGER
+586 GER
-598 LAKSRYATAS
+598 FAKSRAPSNSQRSGKHTAL
-608 PHYEKRTASPTKPGE
+608 PTKPGE
-623 TVLTSGVEN
+623 TVLSSGIEN
-632 EIRKGASENLNVEI
+632 EIVKGSSENLNVEM
-646 DSHVLRLTH
+646 DGHVLRLTH

-714 PDWIERATVHSEE
+714 PQWIERATVHSEE

-736 ASNLASLIYLTNL
+736 ANNLASLIYLTNL

-775 PTPGTPFATVLKI
+775 PTPGTPFSTVLKI
-788 ARTIYT
+788 ARTIYA
-794 ILHSIKLSCFLKT
+794 ILHSITLSCFLKT

-819 KPQYAYAQTRGFAEL
+819 KPQYTYAQTRGFAEL
-834 VGRVADNELPGLITF
+834 VGRIADNELPGLITF

-886 PVSTPVTSAEL
+886 PVSTPVSPAEL

-912 KRIKKLGNLWGDF
+912 QRIKKVGNLWGDF
-925 WDRRQS
+925 WDQRQS
-931 LSEALELLDR
+931 LSEALELLDQ

-949 IIKTR
+949 INKTR

>member
-1 VTSTREYANGD
+1 
-12 GSSSSPIA
+12 
-20 GGLIL
+20 
-25 SKDCAVDLL
+25 
-34 TAFVTHRMK
+34 MK
-43 KLAEYQQKRHFDKT
+43 KLSEYRHKRHFDKT
-57 AEPSGSIARGAKARF
+57 AEPSGSVAREAKARF

-104 LNPTDKR
+104 LNPGDKR

-123 RKFEGVIPKGQYGGG
+123 RKFEGVIPKRQYGGG

-145 GTYELEGHLDAD
+145 GTYELEGHLNAD

-172 KVRGSFVLVELKN
+172 KVRGSFVLVQLKN

-196 HRDEFAD
+196 HRDEYAD
-203 PLWDAEKHAQS
+203 PLWDAEKHSQS
-214 IVSGRMLE
+214 VVSGRTLE
-222 DVKLGRPARRPLEA
+222 DVKLGRPARAPLEA

-241 LPGARKAPMP
+241 LPGARKGPMP
-251 RSIPLTLAS
+251 RSVPLTLAS

-283 AYFANGEVAVRSRAG
+283 AYVANGEVSMRSRAG
-298 REISVEYPEVRDLAN
+298 REISLEYPEVRDLAN
-313 QLEATEA
+313 QLDATEA
-320 IVDGEVVALDSA
+320 IVDGELVALDSA

-353 LETIPATYYAF
+353 LESIPATYYAF

-375 KVPLEQRKE
+375 KAPLEQRKD

-389 LRPNGHIRYSEHE
+389 LRPDNHIRYSEHE

-409 YEAARQQSLEGI
+409 YEAARQQALEGI
-421 IGKKRDSVYAGQ
+421 IGKKRDSAYVGQ
-433 RTSLWLKFK
+433 RTSLWVKFK

-452 GWTTPRRSREFFGAL
+452 GWTAPRRSREFFGAL

-490 TQKEIYEQLQNLKQA
+490 KQKEIYEQLQHLRQA
-505 KSVFSDVPRL
+505 KSVFSDVPKL

-521 VQPHLVARVKYGNWT
+521 VQPRLVARVKYGNWT
-536 DGGRLRAPVFIAM
+536 DGGRLRAPVFLGM
-549 RTDVSPKEC
+549 RTDVSPKDC
-558 TVQAARPSADRGQ
+558 TVQAARPSEGRAQEHLTDGS
-571 KPVGDRSAKPESPHV
+571 DRSVEPETHRV
-586 APPAPHSKQGER
+586 VPAEVPAEAHSKRGER
-598 LAKSRYATAS
+598 PPKSRSATNS
-608 PHYEKRTASPTKPGE
+608 PRSGKHTALPTKAGE
-623 TVLTSGVEN
+623 TVLTSGIEN
-632 EIRKGASENLNVEI
+632 EISKGSSENLNVEI
-646 DSHVLRLTH
+646 DGHVLRLTH

-668 RDLLAYYFRVGHLML
+668 RDLLGYYFRVGHLML

-736 ASNLASLIYLTNL
+736 ANNLASLIYLTNL

-759 RSETQ
+759 RNETQ

-775 PTPGTPFATVLKI
+775 PTPGTPFATVLEI

-794 ILHSIKLSCFLKT
+794 ILHSIRLFCFLKT

-819 KPQYAYAQTRGFAEL
+819 KPQYTYAQTRGFAEL
-834 VGRVADNELPGLITF
+834 VGRIADNELPGLITF

-871 KPLATVYSARAYPGA
+871 KPLAAVYSARAYPGA
-886 PVSTPVTSAEL
+886 PVSTPVNFAEL
-897 KTEFAADRWN
+897 KAELAADRWN
-907 LNNVE
+907 VNNVE
-912 KRIKKLGNLWGDF
+912 QRIKKVGNLWGDF
-925 WDRRQS
+925 WNKRQA
-931 LSEALELLDR
+931 LSEALELLDQ
-941 RLSAGKNK
+941 RLSARKNK
-949 IIKTR
+949 MSKTR